1 MAKNSFIAE
10 VTFKSQLLI
19 PAVHQIYLQQNDY
32 LNTKKVTMIF
42 RRMTYGFK
50 EKEWSSFVVKYFK
63 NKIAFNDIYQ

>member
-1 MAKNSFIAE
+1 
-10 VTFKSQLLI
+10 
-19 PAVHQIYLQQNDY
+19 
-32 LNTKKVTMIF
+32 MIF